1 MLATILIYKKSY
13 AKIMLLTFFLI
24 GVVTNFIFLHH
35 GVLDDVQF
43 LREHYKAI
51 EFERDNSQKTFFD
64 KASSIIEANANVYVP
79 ALPYL
84 SRVYLNNRRVI
95 LLQDFEK
102 TNENKS
108 YLIYD
113 KDAFGEKDFQR
124 IMEKEHRGDYRSVIK
139 VGDYHLFEIL
149 NN

>member
-1 MLATILIYKKSY
+1 MQMFMY
-13 AKIMLLTFFLI
+13 
-24 GVVTNFIFLHH
+24 H
-35 GVLDDVQF
+35 
-43 LREHYKAI
+43 
-51 EFERDNSQKTFFD
+51 
-64 KASSIIEANANVYVP
+64 

-113 KDAFGEKDFQR
+113 KDAFGEKVFPT
-124 IMEKEHRGDYRSVIK
+124 
-139 VGDYHLFEIL
+139 
-149 NN
+149 NNGEGT